1 MPFHP
6 IPNKQNNISMKNIT
20 IITASTLAS
29 LVIPFQTTDAHTSYG
44 GTARNLG
51 PNVETAPGSGTFVPG
66 VITGA
71 TVATPYFKT
80 ITNQTVTS
88 DHGWAHGTRP
98 QFGDAHAIR
107 AFRFTLAEAGLATI
121 NVTADPLR
129 GSSGGIPITP
139 AFSLYSGLLST
150 GSADYDTAPI
160 TLAWLGTL
168 GGIQPR
174 AGALNSLGDWKMG
187 NITSVADGGGNFN
200 FSELSSLNYIA
211 NAADGTPANYG
222 LNADI
227 QGDGLEDGSI
237 TRSFHLAPGNYT
249 VILGGADLDGTNIST
264 FGFNASL
271 TVVPE
276 PSAFLLS
283 VPSCLLLLKRKRA

>member
-1 MPFHP
+1 
-6 IPNKQNNISMKNIT
+6 MKNISLVT
-20 IITASTLAS
+20 VSTLACI
-29 LVIPFQTTDAHTSYG
+29 VIPFQSAEAHTTYG
-44 GTARNLG
+44 GNARNLG
-51 PNVETAPGSGTFVPG
+51 VDVPG
-66 VITGA
+66 AITGA
-71 TVATPYFKT
+71 TYTTPYFKT

-88 DHGWAHGTRP
+88 DHGWAYGTRP

-107 AFRFTLAEAGLATI
+107 AFRFTLAEAGRATI

-129 GSSGGIPITP
+129 GTSGVPIIP

-160 TLAWLGTL
+160 TLAWLETL

-187 NITSVADGGGNFN
+187 NIASVADGNGDFN
-200 FSELSSLNYIA
+200 FSELSSLTYIG
-211 NAADGTPANYG
+211 NAADGTSANYG
-222 LNADI
+222 LASGIN
-227 QGDGLEDGSI
+227 GDGLADGAI
-237 TRSFHLAPGNYT
+237 TRSFLLGPGSYT
-249 VILGGADLDGTNIST
+249 VIIGGADINGVKTST
-264 FGFNASL
+264 FGINASL

-283 VPSCLLLLKRKRA
+283 AASCLLLLKRKRA

>member
-1 MPFHP
+1 
-6 IPNKQNNISMKNIT
+6 MKNISLVT
-20 IITASTLAS
+20 VSTLACI
-29 LVIPFQTTDAHTSYG
+29 VIPFQSAEAHTTYG
-44 GTARNLG
+44 GNARNLG
-51 PNVETAPGSGTFVPG
+51 VDVPG
-66 VITGA
+66 AITGA
-71 TVATPYFKT
+71 TYTTPYFKT
-80 ITNQTVTS
+80 ITNQLVTS

-121 NVTADPLR
+121 NVTADSSR
-129 GSSGGIPITP
+129 GSSGGIPIIP

-160 TLAWLGTL
+160 TLAWLETL

-187 NITSVADGGGNFN
+187 NDASVADGNGDFN
-200 FSELSSLNYIA
+200 FSELSSLTYIG
-211 NAADGTPANYG
+211 NAADGTSANYG
-222 LNADI
+222 LAAGIN
-227 QGDGLEDGSI
+227 GDGLADGSI
-237 TRSFHLAPGNYT
+237 TRSFLLGPGSYT
-249 VILGGADLDGTNIST
+249 VIIGGADINGVNSST
-264 FGFNASL
+264 FGINASL

-283 VPSCLLLLKRKRA
+283 AASCLLLLKRKRA